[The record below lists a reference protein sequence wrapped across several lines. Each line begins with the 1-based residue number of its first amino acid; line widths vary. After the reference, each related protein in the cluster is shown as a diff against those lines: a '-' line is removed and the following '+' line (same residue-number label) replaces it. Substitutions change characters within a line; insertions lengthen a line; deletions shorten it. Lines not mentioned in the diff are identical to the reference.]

1 MVGEPDI
8 SAQITN
14 ELQRK
19 MSLYNGEIS
28 RMPEWTLSLIM
39 RKQSHKSKL
48 RNILLRIDFLKTLI
62 FSKNQKEQGL
72 GWCGSVDCVLACE
85 PNDRQFDSQSGRMPG
100 MRAWWRGT
108 PHVGVSL
115 PAFLLPFPSL

>member
-1 MVGEPDI
+1 
-8 SAQITN
+8 
-14 ELQRK
+14 

-28 RMPEWTLSLIM
+28 RMPEWTLSLTM

-100 MRAWWRGT
+100 LRARS
-108 PHVGVSL
+108 PVGGVRVSHTLML
-115 PAFLLPFPSL
+115 PYLSLSLEINK